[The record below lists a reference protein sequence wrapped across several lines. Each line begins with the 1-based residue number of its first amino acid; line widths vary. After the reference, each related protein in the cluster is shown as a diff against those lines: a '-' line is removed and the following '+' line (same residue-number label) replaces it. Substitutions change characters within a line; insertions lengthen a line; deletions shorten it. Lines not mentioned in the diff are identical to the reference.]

1 MSASSY
7 GQTETARRVGNGIQI
22 GTIAEADPTTG
33 RARVSIGEITTAPLP
48 MVTQRAGGD
57 RVWWPYEN
65 GEQVCVF
72 APGGNLS
79 AGVIMGA
86 IHSDAH
92 ARNGDSADVHRIDYA
107 NGDFIEHDRAGG
119 KLTICVAGDLEITA
133 GGNVTISAGAGVTL
147 VAATGVENT
156 SASLTHNGTNVG
168 DSHTHPHGDPAGR
181 TGGPS

>member
-1 MSASSY
+1 M
-7 GQTETARRVGNGIQI
+7 T
-22 GTIAEADPTTG
+22 
-33 RARVSIGEITTAPLP
+33 IGEITTAPLP

-79 AGVIMGA
+79 AGVILGS

-119 KLTICVAGDLEITA
+119 KLTISLAGDLEIIA
-133 GGNVTISAGAGVTL
+133 GGNVTITAGGDAAIAAGGTI
-147 VAATGVENT
+147 ENT

-168 DSHTHPHGDPAGR
+168 DDHKHEDVTPG
-181 TGGPS
+181 TGKTGEPE